1 MSVMTVDDLLTQI
14 ADLTSDEQRRVR
26 DELNRTLGQPTS
38 DDVVDDALVSAGLLI
53 NHDRP
58 PPADGDAQEFV
69 PVHIV
74 GKPLSESIIE
84 DRR

>member
-1 MSVMTVDDLLTQI
+1 MSVMAVDDVLTPI
-14 ADLTSDEQRRVR
+14 ADLTADEQRRVR
-26 DELNRTLGQPTS
+26 DELNNTLGQPTS

-53 NHDRP
+53 SHGRP
-58 PPADGDAQEFV
+58 PSTPGVTQEFV
-69 PVHIV
+69 PVQVV